1 MSDPVQPDDPT
12 TGAAP
17 TPPDAAPLTPP
28 VAPPAA
34 PLPPY
39 AAPQPPA
46 NPAGYQAP
54 GYQVPGYQAPG
65 YQAPGYPA
73 PAYPPPAYSSP
84 GAQPPAAGYPA
95 GAYAP
100 PTAYAAP
107 YGYAGPRT
115 NPLAI
120 TSMVSSIV
128 GFALAWTWVLALGV
142 IVGVITGHIALS
154 QIAKTQEKGRGMA
167 LAGVIIGWIGIGIG
181 LLIAVVIGLFIT
193 TSPSSFSLGEF
204 PLGA

>member
-1 MSDPVQPDDPT
+1 VSDPAQPDDPT

-17 TPPDAAPLTPP
+17 TPP
-28 VAPPAA
+28 
-34 PLPPY
+34 Y

-46 NPAGYQAP
+46 YPAAAP
-54 GYQVPGYQAPG
+54 PAHPAPA
-65 YQAPGYPA
+65 YSA
-73 PAYPPPAYSSP
+73 PAYPPPAYGAP

-100 PTAYAAP
+100 PAAYAAP
-107 YGYAGPRT
+107 YGYAAPRT

-120 TSMVSSIV
+120 TSMVSSIA

-142 IVGVITGHIALS
+142 IVGVITGHLALS
-154 QIAKTQEKGRGMA
+154 QIARTHENGRGMA
-167 LAGVIIGWIGIGIG
+167 LAGVIIGWVGIGIG

-193 TSPSSFSLGEF
+193 TTPSSFA
-204 PLGA
+204 LGA

>member
-1 MSDPVQPDDPT
+1 MSDPTQSDDPT
-12 TGAAP
+12 ADAAP
-17 TPPDAAPLTPP
+17 TPPPAT
-28 VAPPAA
+28 PPAA
-34 PLPPY
+34 SPLPPY

-46 NPAGYQAP
+46 AHP
-54 GYQVPGYQAPG
+54 GAAAPG

-73 PAYPPPAYSSP
+73 PAYPPPPAYGA
-84 GAQPPAAGYPA
+84 GAQPPATGYPA

-100 PTAYAAP
+100 PAGYAAP

-154 QIAKTQEKGRGMA
+154 QIARTHEKGRGMA
-167 LAGVIIGWIGIGIG
+167 LAGVIVGWVGIGIG

-193 TSPSSFSLGEF
+193 TSPSSFA
-204 PLGA
+204 LGA

>member
-1 MSDPVQPDDPT
+1 MSDPAQPDDPT

-17 TPPDAAPLTPP
+17 TPPP
-28 VAPPAA
+28 VA
-34 PLPPY
+34 PLPPH

-46 NPAGYQAP
+46 QP
-54 GYQVPGYQAPG
+54 GAA
-65 YQAPGYPA
+65 APGYPA
-73 PAYPPPAYSSP
+73 PGYPTPAYPPPSYSAP

-100 PTAYAAP
+100 PAAYAP

-120 TSMVSSIV
+120 TSMVASIV
-128 GFALAWTWVLALGV
+128 GFVLAWTWVLALGV
-142 IVGVITGHIALS
+142 IVGVITGHIALN
-154 QIAKTQEKGRGMA
+154 QIARTHEKGRGMA
-167 LAGVIIGWIGIGIG
+167 LAGVIVGWVGIGIG

-193 TSPSSFSLGEF
+193 TSPSSFA
-204 PLGA
+204 LGA

>member
-1 MSDPVQPDDPT
+1 MSDPAQPDDPT

-17 TPPDAAPLTPP
+17 TPP
-28 VAPPAA
+28 VAPPAAA

-46 NPAGYQAP
+46 PTAP
-54 GYQVPGYQAPG
+54 GYQS
-65 YQAPGYPA
+65 PGYPA
-73 PAYPPPAYSSP
+73 PAYPPPPVYGAP

-100 PTAYAAP
+100 PAAYGAP

-120 TSMVSSIV
+120 TSMVASIV

-154 QIAKTQEKGRGMA
+154 QIARTHEKGRGMA
-167 LAGVIIGWIGIGIG
+167 LAGVIIGWVGIGIG

-193 TSPSSFSLGEF
+193 TSPSSFA
-204 PLGA
+204 LGA